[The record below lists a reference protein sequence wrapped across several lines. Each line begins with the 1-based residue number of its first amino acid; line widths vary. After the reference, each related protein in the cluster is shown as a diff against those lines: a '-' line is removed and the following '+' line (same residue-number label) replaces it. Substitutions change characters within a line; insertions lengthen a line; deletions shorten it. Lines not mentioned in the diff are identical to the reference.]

1 MVKSV
6 ERNRGKEMRSMRR
19 TIVLLATVALTLLV
33 ASGVALATA
42 IGSAG
47 AQSSVVGPGESIQ
60 KAVNAAEPGDTIV
73 VRGVHRE
80 DVVIRKNG
88 IKLRG
93 EDAVI
98 EAPPRAKADSPCS
111 KTFGPEAIC
120 VLGDVNIKTGKL
132 EGQRVSDVSV
142 SGFTIRGFKQKPKG
156 EGTIMIDVFGARNAT
171 VEGNHVV
178 GNNGAGIGIGAE
190 GLNNTIENNDLTDN
204 KDAGVSVLQGERNAT
219 VANNTFTGNDRG
231 IFATD
236 STETKILSNDITD
249 NNLGMLVEKSTGTK
263 IVSNDITDST
273 LVGTVIFESTGTKIV
288 SNDISRS
295 GDTGI
300 TIFGPERANNDAKV
314 IGNRI
319 SGGPWG
325 IFVEN
330 AHGGSVSGNQVH
342 DNCAGMVFEAFKAE
356 PVGGF
361 EVKGN
366 TVTHNTRSCRAAQ
379 FGINFS
385 SIGIALLGASGM
397 RLTAN
402 HLWGNVPSGPTLV
415 SGGVVVSK
423 DPYLG
428 GPWFGGT
435 QKPKDNTVI
444 ANHFGRSNKPDIFYD
459 GSGSGNQFRAN
470 YCDSSVPSSLCN

>member
-1 MVKSV
+1 
-6 ERNRGKEMRSMRR
+6 
-19 TIVLLATVALTLLV
+19 
-33 ASGVALATA
+33 
-42 IGSAG
+42 
-47 AQSSVVGPGESIQ
+47 
-60 KAVNAAEPGDTIV
+60 V

-120 VLGDVNIKTGKL
+120 VLGDVNFKTGKL
-132 EGQRVSDVSV
+132 EGQRVRDVSI
-142 SGFTIRGFKQKPKG
+142 SGFTIRGFKQKPNKG

-204 KDAGVSVLQGERNAT
+204 KEAGVSVLQGERNAT

-249 NNLGMLVEKSTGTK
+249 NNLGMV
-263 IVSNDITDST
+263 
-273 LVGTVIFESTGTKIV
+273 ESTGTKIL

-300 TIFGPERANNDAKV
+300 VIFGPERANNDAKV
-314 IGNRI
+314 VGNNI
-319 SGGPWG
+319 SGGAWG
-325 IFVEN
+325 MYV
-330 AHGGSVSGNQVH
+330 GDVTKRGSIAGNTIRN
-342 DNCAGMVFEAFKAE
+342 NCAGMFFEADQFDE
-356 PVGGF
+356 HVVGF
-361 EVKGN
+361 EVRGN
-366 TVTHNTRSCRAAQ
+366 TVEDNTRSCRAAK
-379 FGINFS
+379 FDRNVSGV
-385 SIGIALLGASGM
+385 GIALLGAASGM
-397 RLTAN
+397 ELTGN
-402 HLWGNVPSGPTLV
+402 HLSGNVPSGPTRI
-415 SGGVVVSK
+415 SGGVVVST
-423 DPYLG
+423 DPYSSRS
-428 GPWFGGT
+428 P
-435 QKPKDNTVI
+435 KPMNNSVI
-444 ANHFGRSNKPDIFYD
+444 GNHFGHNKPDIFWD
-459 GSGSGNQFRAN
+459 KSGSGNGFLGN
-470 YCDSSVPSSLCN
+470 LCDTSVPSSLCN